1 MNKSY
6 KGLYLKEMKKN
17 EELEV
22 SLKKSKDNT
31 FRLTVLLGVIAVL
44 VTVEAVVVFFGGGLR

>member
-17 EELEV
+17 DELEV
-22 SLKKSKDNT
+22 SLKKSKDNR

-44 VTVEAVVVFFGGGLR
+44 VTVEAVLVFFGGGLR

>member
-1 MNKSY
+1 MNKGY

-44 VTVEAVVVFFGGGLR
+44 VTVEAVVVFFGGKL

>member
-44 VTVEAVVVFFGGGLR
+44 VTVEAVVVFFGGKL